1 MEPFISSYA
10 IKTLISTVAITSSQR
25 EGSFED
31 KGSTLEVALKSFRN
45 TKRLVVTSDYTAYFY
60 RDSIRPVITGLR
72 HLVINYTEVD
82 FLCLTA
88 ISQLPVLEDLELNR
102 DLEDVYDDEIFF
114 TVNYKSVVIANI
126 RRFIIQE
133 RLSQR
138 CLSCLMSCT

>member
-10 IKTLISTVAITSSQR
+10 IKILISTVAITSRDS
-25 EGSFED
+25 SLCNED
-31 KGSTLEVALKSFRN
+31 KGSIFEVAMMSFRN
-45 TKRLVVTSDYTAYFY
+45 TKKLTVTSDYTAYFY

-102 DLEDVYDDEIFF
+102 DPEDVYDDEIFF
-114 TVNYKSVVIANI
+114 TVNCKSVVITNI